1 MDLLFYHGDET
12 EKRLVAV
19 AYRAAESILR
29 SFQYLLPSIGS
40 ELWALLSVDTLWGL
54 ALLAAGWFLT
64 SVISGPLGLAVNVIF
79 LAYGVWQIWGTIG
92 DTYALLKDWFW
103 GFYNAKTEA
112 ELDEAG
118 KHFAEGLAKGGLTL
132 IELLVTH
139 RALKFASRKLAAKY
153 PPPDK
158 LRERFREEK
167 QKAESRKEG
176 PDAQRRAEQTEAER
190 SRAAREATPKE
201 RKALERLQEL
211 RRTVEA
217 RGGVE
222 LGQDLS
228 RNLPSPS
235 AGHVVAIGV
244 IGLAV
249 AGLFALAAAA
259 SQEDQQPRKRR
270 SRNKRSAR

>member
-29 SFQYLLPSIGS
+29 SFKYLLPSIGN
-40 ELWALLSVDTLWGL
+40 ELWALLSVDALWGL

-64 SVISGPLGLAVNVIF
+64 TVISGPLGLAVNVIF

-103 GFYNAKTEA
+103 GFYNATTEPD
-112 ELDEAG
+112 LDEAG

-139 RALKFASRKLAAKY
+139 KALKFASRKLAAKY
-153 PPPDK
+153 PPPER
-158 LRERFREEK
+158 LRERFQEE
-167 QKAESRKEG
+167 QRKAES
-176 PDAQRRAEQTEAER
+176 QRQSGKRPGEQTEAER
-190 SRAAREATPKE
+190 AASEATPKE

-217 RGGVE
+217 RGGTE

-228 RNLPSPS
+228 NNLPSPS
-235 AGHVVAIGV
+235 GGQVVAIGV

-249 AGLFALAAAA
+249 TGLFALAAAA
-259 SQEDQQPRKRR
+259 SQEDKPR
-270 SRNKRSAR
+270 SRTRRSAR